1 MGELMFYMRLLVL
14 YAAILAAPL
23 GVTAVCY
30 FATEMQGE
38 YITQTTVTHIV
49 SYTHVNITE
58 DSIPIWGLCH
68 RRIANNIV
76 LRMDS
81 DETSCYKCIHV
92 NLVSRNVLRIHTA
105 EEDYGSTCYTNEEKA
120 IASCPDHLDDQPTHK
135 EIILY
140 KSLEYNGQEIK
151 RQYCPFNGRY
161 RFLLTIDEGGPET
174 TGCES
179 KNSELDDCPSGSA
192 INLRFRQCT
201 FSDYEATLECMG
213 QWKGHDGQNFL
224 ALMNTGY
231 ASFGPKY
238 RCAVSDFSYFIFYI
252 HFYSSVKRPKN
263 LFFNLLIESKPF
275 ILHVSLLFAINC
287 RVFRLLL
294 GQLKSELLVNVL
306 NYN

>member
-1 MGELMFYMRLLVL
+1 MGECGSMFYMNLLVIFAVVAL
-14 YAAILAAPL
+14 LASPL

-38 YITQTTVTHIV
+38 YITQTTVTHMNQV

-105 EEDYGSTCYTNEEKA
+105 EQDYGSKCYTNEEKA
-120 IASCPDHLDDQPTHK
+120 IASCPTDSMVEDQATQK

-140 KSLEYNGQEIK
+140 KTLEYNGEEIK

-161 RFLLTIDEGGPET
+161 RFMLTIDDGGPET
-174 TGCES
+174 TGCDS
-179 KNSELDDCPSGSA
+179 KNSELDNCPSGSA
-192 INLRFRQCT
+192 LNLRFRQCT
-201 FSDYEATLECMG
+201 FKDYGATLECLG
-213 QWKGHDGQNFL
+213 QWKGHDNQNFV
-224 ALMNTGY
+224 AFMNTGDQ
-231 ASFGPKY
+231 SFGPKY
-238 RCAVSDFSYFIFYI
+238 RCAVSYDFFFFFFFIFT
-252 HFYSSVKRPKN
+252 FCFFCFVFVGSS
-263 LFFNLLIESKPF
+263 
-275 ILHVSLLFAINC
+275 
-287 RVFRLLL
+287 L
-294 GQLKSELLVNVL
+294 GSNFKLVN
-306 NYN
+306 N

>member
-1 MGELMFYMRLLVL
+1 MKLLVL
-14 YAAILAAPL
+14 YAAILATPL
-23 GVTAVCY
+23 GVSAVCY

-38 YITQTTVTHIV
+38 YITQTTVIHIV

-68 RRIANNIV
+68 RRIGNNIV

-120 IASCPDHLDDQPTHK
+120 ILSCPSDTMLDDQPTHK

-140 KSLEYNGQEIK
+140 KTLEYNGQEIK

-161 RFLLTIDEGGPET
+161 RFLLTIDDGGSET

-179 KNSELDDCPSGSA
+179 KNSELDNCPSGSA

-201 FSDYEATLECMG
+201 FSDYEATLFCLG
-213 QWKGHDGQNFL
+213 QWKGLDGQNFL

-231 ASFGPKY
+231 PSFGPKY
-238 RCAVSDFSYFIFYI
+238 RCAVSVYNHFSFTHVF
-252 HFYSSVKRPKN
+252 S
-263 LFFNLLIESKPF
+263 LAFFNLRLSNGLF
-275 ILHVSLLFAINC
+275 IQFSSS
-287 RVFRLLL
+287 R
-294 GQLKSELLVNVL
+294 QKTDD
-306 NYN
+306 